1 MLPWVALSCRHVWFT
16 LLSLCCACD
25 VVCVQVRVM
34 LTPAQHWSARGVFDR
49 RATLWGGWAV
59 LGQQLRFWF
68 AGDTGYCPVFKEIG
82 ERCGPFDLA
91 AIPVGAYE

>member
-1 MLPWVALSCRHVWFT
+1 MC
-16 LLSLCCACD
+16 
-25 VVCVQVRVM
+25 QVRVV
-34 LTPAQHWSARGVFDR
+34 LTPAQHWSARGAWDR

-82 ERCGPFDLA
+82 ERCGPFDLS
-91 AIPVGAYE
+91 AIPIGAYE